1 MSMARSAAQGATVQ
15 TVPKVPIPASTG
27 LCAYCVQKVNLAV
40 LLEHLISRRVKTA
53 LPVDI
58 LPLLEF
64 LRSRTATCA
73 VLESFRAK
81 RERLRH
87 APNALQASTR
97 MKRRLRPVSVS
108 PTGPS
113 YWVVR
118 LL

>member
-58 LPLLEF
+58 HPLLEF
-64 LRSRTATCA
+64 LRNRTATCA
-73 VLESFRAK
+73 LPEKPTAMWEENPEIIARYVQLDDTRISQAYQRAN
-81 RERLRH
+81 L
-87 APNALQASTR
+87 
-97 MKRRLRPVSVS
+97 
-108 PTGPS
+108 
-113 YWVVR
+113 
-118 LL
+118 